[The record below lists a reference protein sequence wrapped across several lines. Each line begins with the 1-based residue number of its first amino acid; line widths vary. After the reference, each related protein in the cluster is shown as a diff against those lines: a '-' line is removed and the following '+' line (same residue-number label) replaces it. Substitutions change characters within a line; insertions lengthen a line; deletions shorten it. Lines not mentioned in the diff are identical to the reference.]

1 MNTDIRIR
9 DLEPKDAFELS
20 ALFSRCYGDT
30 YSAHIFYDVAALSAL
45 ISNLKLVSVVAIR
58 HQRIVGHVGI
68 TVRHE
73 ESDVCEAGNTVVDP
87 SSRGQGLLMRL
98 GVALNDLVRRKGY
111 VAYLHYPTTAHAIMQ
126 QASVAYGGKETGLMV
141 AYVPETMDAKIGEKQ
156 AGRIAATV
164 AYQPLTAPSMREVIL
179 PERYHDVIAD
189 IYAKLEF
196 DRRITK
202 AQNIKV
208 QNGRK
213 QGLVSGEADLIEN
226 FNPQQELL
234 HIFVAAEGRR
244 IRSKVSALIRRYQP
258 KVTHVDLPLDS
269 SDIAFVIE
277 DLRELGF
284 FFCALLPGF
293 AHTDLIRLQA
303 ISSLKPSDLELKLVN
318 QDAISLASFIRHDAA
333 QKLELKIV

>member
-30 YSAHIFYDVAALSAL
+30 YSAHVFYDVAALAAL
-45 ISNLKLVSVVAIR
+45 INNLELVSVVAIR

-68 TVRHE
+68 TVRHA
-73 ESDVCEAGNTVVDP
+73 ESTVCEAGNTVVDP

-98 GVALNDLVRRKGY
+98 GIALNDLVRRKGY

-126 QASVAYGGKETGLMV
+126 KASTAYGGKETGLML
-141 AYVPETMDAKIGEKQ
+141 AYVPETTDAKIGDKQ
-156 AGRIAATV
+156 TGRIAATV
-164 AYQPLTAPSMREVIL
+164 AYQPLTAPSMRDVIL

-189 IYAKLEF
+189 IYEKLAI

-202 AQNIKV
+202 V
-208 QNGRK
+208 QNTRE
-213 QGLVSGEADLIEN
+213 QALVSGEADLLES

-269 SDIAFVIE
+269 ADIAFVIE

-284 FFCALLPGF
+284 FFCALLPEF

-333 QKLELKIV
+333 QKLELKTV